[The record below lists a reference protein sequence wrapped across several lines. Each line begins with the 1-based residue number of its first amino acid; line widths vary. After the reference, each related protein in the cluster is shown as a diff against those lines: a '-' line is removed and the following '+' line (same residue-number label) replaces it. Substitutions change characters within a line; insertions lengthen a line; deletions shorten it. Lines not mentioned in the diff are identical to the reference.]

1 MSADGFQIMRPQSA
15 NLEAARIVRK
25 PLRDP
30 RRHFALA
37 TVPHRALPDDAYAP
51 PSFAQP
57 SGVRRISLDV
67 ALELV
72 RPESRVGLRRRGKT
86 AIAVT
91 MPETAMHKDRCMML
105 GEDDIRP
112 PGQPGRMQTI
122 PKTGLVQRLAKANL
136 RTCVFP
142 ADARHHAG
150 SGFCINHI
158 GQRLHLLHEYAT

>member
-1 MSADGFQIMRPQSA
+1 MTFIISTLFFDRRQMSADGFRIMRPQSV

-51 PSFAQP
+51 PRFSQP
-57 SGVRRISLDV
+57 SGVRCISLDV

-72 RPESRVGLRRRGKT
+72 LPESRVGLRRRSKT

-91 MPETAMHKDRCMML
+91 MPETAMHKDN
-105 GEDDIRP
+105 GP
-112 PGQPGRMQTI
+112 
-122 PKTGLVQRLAKANL
+122 
-136 RTCVFP
+136 VFWEN
-142 ADARHHAG
+142 DVR
-150 SGFCINHI
+150 
-158 GQRLHLLHEYAT
+158 